1 MTFFQIKTAKEIPV
15 GSVKSYDIGAR
26 PEWSWFRWARAPRAR
41 STGVPATKLGIT
53 ASSRAPSPNSRKPA
67 PSVPLFLSAEEPRLR
82 VNSQARLSSPETP
95 TEVGLA
101 ARPLKDP
108 KERQRHIKRH
118 VAELFCLLIFIA
130 TVLTGGMLQGD
141 ESSPVMPTGLES
153 SPAGSNSALRIAHL
167 VLATALSISILWH
180 VFVLRRRVTRLVKR
194 RRPGNRVAL
203 ARWMGFLVLYC
214 ASFATGIFVTQPS
227 RAQGHI
233 AISLIFLVCL
243 AIHLFK
249 RVRGRGRPGR
259 IRVSRGLRQ
268 SPERKRPPVVM
279 GGVKEKYGPNSLRP
293 LGQPRSLG
301 QEVRMR
307 HDGRSCKTIPHLS
320 LD

>member
-1 MTFFQIKTAKEIPV
+1 MTFFQIKTAKDIPV
-15 GSVKSYDIGAR
+15 V
-26 PEWSWFRWARAPRAR
+26 
-41 STGVPATKLGIT
+41 
-53 ASSRAPSPNSRKPA
+53 
-67 PSVPLFLSAEEPRLR
+67 
-82 VNSQARLSSPETP
+82 
-95 TEVGLA
+95 
-101 ARPLKDP
+101 
-108 KERQRHIKRH
+108 QRHIGRH

-194 RRPGNRVAL
+194 RRPGNRVTL
-203 ARWMGFLVLYC
+203 AKWVGFLVLYC
-214 ASFATGIFVTQPS
+214 ASFATGVFVTQPS

-249 RVRGRGRPGR
+249 RVAGHFRRQRQMLRDQCRTANG
-259 IRVSRGLRQ
+259 VSRSHD
-268 SPERKRPPVVM
+268 SPSWP
-279 GGVKEKYGPNSLRP
+279 GG
-293 LGQPRSLG
+293 
-301 QEVRMR
+301 
-307 HDGRSCKTIPHLS
+307 T
-320 LD
+320 